1 MPPWL
6 AGTPMAEMPC
16 GCCSMEYKILLGVIG
31 GLGLFIY
38 GMYLLSDSLRK
49 LSLTLLKTMLDMMT
63 SNKLRATLVG
73 VIVTAIIQSSSATS
87 VIIIGF
93 LNAGFI
99 TLTGALAIMLGAH
112 VGTTIT
118 AQLVAFKLTTIA
130 PIFVFVGVVV
140 FFVARKDKNK
150 NRGLAILG
158 FGFLFVGLAM
168 MSAAVKPLADN
179 EVTRNAFLSFG
190 KEPLLGVLTGF
201 LVTAVIQSSST
212 TTGMIIAFASVGLLD
227 FPSSLYLVFGTNIG
241 TGVTAILASIGG
253 NLASRKLALGNILF
267 TVIATAIALP
277 CASFYLT
284 YIPMISGDIAR
295 QIANA
300 HTIFNVVSTI
310 ILLPFVQVVVA
321 FLDKL
326 IPGQDYEKKEAKH
339 LDKNLFVTPK
349 LAIQA
354 VIKEMVVMLDICSE
368 MLDKARKCTVSYN
381 HKLRNEISFDEDSVD
396 EMQKSITSYIVE
408 MTQTELTDK
417 QRRLMPALLHSVNDI
432 EKVADYCEHIVNLSQ
447 RAFEHDLTY
456 SPPALQELGKLF
468 DKTEALM
475 RHTKKAILY
484 DDHKAAAITLN
495 IEREIDEL
503 TVQYKMNHVKRLA
516 EGICFS
522 DAGLVY
528 SDVLTDIERL
538 NDHLCNITK
547 GILHIGKR

>member
-1 MPPWL
+1 
-6 AGTPMAEMPC
+6 
-16 GCCSMEYKILLGVIG
+16 MEYKIILGLMG
-31 GLGLFIY
+31 GLGLFVY

-49 LSLTLLKTMLDMMT
+49 LSLTLLKTMLEKMT
-63 SNKLRATLVG
+63 SNNVRAALVG

-87 VIIIGF
+87 VILIGF

-99 TLTGALAIMLGAH
+99 KLTGALAIMLGAH

-118 AQLVAFKLTTIA
+118 AQLIAFKLTMIA
-130 PIFVFVGVVV
+130 PIFVIVGVVV
-140 FFVARKDKNK
+140 FFFARKDKNK
-150 NRGLAILG
+150 NKGLAILG

-179 EVTRNAFLSFG
+179 EVTRNVFLTFG

-212 TTGMIIAFASVGLLD
+212 TTGIIIAFASVGLLD
-227 FPSSLYLVFGTNIG
+227 LPSSIYLVFGTNIG

-253 NLASRKLALGNILF
+253 NLASKKLALGNIIF
-267 TVIATAIALP
+267 TVVATAVALP
-277 CASFYLT
+277 CASLYLT
-284 YIPMISGDIAR
+284 YIPMISGDVAR

-300 HTIFNVVSTI
+300 HTIFNVTSTI
-310 ILLPFVQVVVA
+310 ILLPLVPFVVV

-326 IPGQDYEKKEAKH
+326 IPGRDYEKKEVKH
-339 LDKNLFVTPK
+339 LDKHLLVTPN

-354 VIKEMVVMLDICSE
+354 VVKEMVVMLSICKE
-368 MLDKARKCTVSYN
+368 MLDKARTCTISYN
-381 HKLRNEISFDEDSVD
+381 HKLKNEISFDEESVD
-396 EMQKSITSYIVE
+396 EMQKSITSYLVE
-408 MTQTELTDK
+408 VTQTELSDK
-417 QRRLMPALLHSVNDI
+417 QRRLVPALLHSVNDI
-432 EKVADYCEHIVNLSQ
+432 EKVADYCEHIVTLSQ

-456 SPPALQELGKLF
+456 SSHAVQELEKLF

-475 RHTKKAILY
+475 RHTQKAILN
-484 DDHKAAAITLN
+484 DDHKAASITLN

-503 TVQYKMNHVKRLA
+503 TAQYKMNHVNRLA
-516 EGICFS
+516 EGTCFS

-528 SDVLTDIERL
+528 TDVLTDVERL

-547 GILHIGKR
+547 GVLHIGKR